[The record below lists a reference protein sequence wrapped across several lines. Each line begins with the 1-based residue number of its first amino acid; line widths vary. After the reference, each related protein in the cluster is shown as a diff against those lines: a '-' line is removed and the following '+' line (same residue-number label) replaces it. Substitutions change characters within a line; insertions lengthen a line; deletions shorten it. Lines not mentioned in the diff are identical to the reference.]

1 MDRRYGLGIQAFV
14 FPRTNQKVRVFVA
27 PDGTL
32 WFLAIDVCRLLGYVN
47 APQAVTRHCKPEGI
61 SKRYTLTNGGT
72 QDVTVIDERNL
83 YRLMGKSE
91 APNAD
96 PFQDWLYG
104 EVLPSIRK
112 TGSYGHN
119 SQQQFDLTN
128 LDPDVMLDALINVQQ
143 LRKQEKAKLLE
154 LQEEKAKLEV
164 RLEAQ
169 TPTVNAYKWLEA
181 SEGAVC
187 IQEAAKALKVRPTDL
202 TDHMLNPGW
211 LYTRPP
217 STRKI
222 AYQSKI
228 KQGWMECPKIR
239 CPYLAVASCSMSS
252 TKSQAWVCCD
262 CHANSTS
269 KLTRLKVTTTNP
281 KKEG

>member
-1 MDRRYGLGIQAFV
+1 MNSQGSTAIQAFV
-14 FPRTNQKVRVFVA
+14 FPKTNQKVRVFIDE
-27 PDGTL
+27 DGTL
-32 WFLAIDVCRLLGYVN
+32 WFVATDVCRELGYSN
-47 APQAVTRHCKPEGI
+47 GPDAIRRHCKPDGI
-61 SKRYTLTNGGT
+61 AKRDTLTNGGT
-72 QDVTVIDERNL
+72 QEVTVIGERNL

-104 EVLPSIRK
+104 EVLQTIRK

-169 TPTVNAYKWLEA
+169 TPVVNAIKRLTD
-181 SEGAVC
+181 SEGSVW
-187 IQEAAKALKVRPTDL
+187 IQDAAEYDTYRTA
-202 TDHMLNPGW
+202 
-211 LYTRPP
+211 
-217 STRKI
+217 
-222 AYQSKI
+222 
-228 KQGWMECPKIR
+228 
-239 CPYLAVASCSMSS
+239 
-252 TKSQAWVCCD
+252 
-262 CHANSTS
+262 
-269 KLTRLKVTTTNP
+269 
-281 KKEG
+281 